1 MERLKGHGRLT
12 VKPFASS
19 AGESIAASSGGQ
31 GKGRDLTI
39 ALLICAGVLAVLLL
53 GPTVFDAARG
63 RLLVDGALQDF
74 QLLLVLRH
82 ALLVANGIALLV
94 LIVGLWQRK
103 TWAFLGIGMVAAICL
118 ALMIGQFVVVG
129 YRPGVAYPSVI
140 ALVSIA
146 SVVISNMPAV
156 RAYVGAKPVNPLQE
170 TLKWVAAVA
179 IVLTSVAFV
188 SIMYVSRASALVQL
202 QPYEELT
209 DAARVNK
216 ATACTWLTTPRVC
229 LPTHYS
235 VSQSAAGPVVRR
247 SSPADAVMLISEN
260 AWNALAT
267 TFGFDSGYSLQSA
280 LWSTAYF
287 PLLYAALKQAMY
299 VEGMSVYRLDSDKV
313 RSVIQ
318 LQQRGDSWQASATIY
333 LPDGTSF
340 ELFSAHADKDHALA
354 PLLAA
359 ISAY

>member
-1 MERLKGHGRLT
+1 MAT
-12 VKPFASS
+12 SD
-19 AGESIAASSGGQ
+19 GQ
-31 GKGRDLTI
+31 GKGHELTI
-39 ALLICAGVLAVLLL
+39 GLLICAGVLAALLL
-53 GPTVFDAARG
+53 GPTVFDTVRG
-63 RLLVDGALQDF
+63 RLFVDGALQDF
-74 QLLLVLRH
+74 RLLLVLRH

-94 LIVGLWQRK
+94 FMVGLWQRR

-129 YRPGVAYPSVI
+129 YRPGVAYPSLI

-146 SVVISNMPAV
+146 SVIVSNMPAL
-156 RAYVGAKPVNPLQE
+156 RAYVGAKPVNHLQE

-188 SIMYVSRASALVQL
+188 SIIYVSRASALVQL
-202 QPYEELT
+202 QPYDVLT

-216 ATACTWLTTPRVC
+216 ATACAWLTTPRVC
-229 LPTHYS
+229 LPTNYR
-235 VSQSAAGPVVRR
+235 VRQSAAGPVVQR
-247 SSPADAVMLISEN
+247 SSPDDAVMFISEN

-267 TFGFDSGYSLQSA
+267 TFGFDSGYSLQST
-280 LWSTAYF
+280 LWNTAYF

-299 VEGMSVYRLDSDKV
+299 AEGMSVYRLDRDKV

-318 LQQRGDSWQASATIY
+318 LQQRDATWQASATIY
-333 LPDGTSF
+333 LPDGESF